1 MEKMQ
6 IFSIAFIERKV
17 RNMVNIL
24 IVTHGPLAGAFK
36 ESARMFFGD
45 AVEKLETIG
54 LFPSESP
61 EQLQQKIEE
70 KVNEIDT
77 GDGVLIFVDIF
88 AGSPFNMTALAVD
101 TLKEDHKIESFTGV
115 NMPVLMEAL
124 ASCETMSIDELK
136 THIAEV
142 SKDSIVDLRKSL
154 EI

>member
-36 ESARMFFGD
+36 ESARMIFGD

-101 TLKEDHKIESFTGV
+101 KL
-115 NMPVLMEAL
+115 
-124 ASCETMSIDELK
+124 
-136 THIAEV
+136 
-142 SKDSIVDLRKSL
+142 
-154 EI
+154 